1 MMYRS
6 SNCRLSR
13 GCNVPTAQLDPAT
26 GFTNIL
32 TLPTETLLIGILML
46 MVATGLII
54 ARAFARWVH
63 GVEKAAARRDEIDR
77 SLMGVIHESEKAIK
91 LLSDTA
97 LRAAAASEATAQR
110 VIGMDASVKSALE
123 QQNQRV
129 LPALRAMWNK
139 LIAIETKI
147 DTCPTQELHAE
158 IRALRA
164 DLRAAVAN
172 ILPSSYTDEDEDT
185 RKITPIYEES

>member
-1 MMYRS
+1 
-6 SNCRLSR
+6 
-13 GCNVPTAQLDPAT
+13 VPTAQLDPAT